1 MKVRTLT
8 TSVALAALLW
18 APASAS
24 AQSILGTAGNYALL
38 GGTSISVG
46 GAGPNPIVNGNVGLY
61 PAATSN
67 ITGFPP
73 AVVSGTTESGLP
85 AAIIATGGATQQ
97 AAADLQKALTGL
109 AGMPSIAANNLTN
122 KDLGTLAPLPPGV
135 YTFNAEAQQTGALV
149 LDAQHQNNVT
159 WVFQI
164 GTSLTTAAN
173 STVTMINLGTNGG
186 SDDGIFWAAGASI
199 TFGEGNTVLGNY
211 LAGTS
216 ISDSATTSTL
226 ASGGVRF
233 LALAAVSFA
242 GPSGSGNTFNPLGG
256 PGGGDYSG
264 GLAFD
269 SNGNV
274 VAVAHFLVSS
284 PTPENAGTS
293 FSVTVTAQDAS
304 NATVTGYTGT
314 VAITSSDGAA
324 VLPSNSSLVN
334 GVGTFTVT
342 LNTTGSETVSANDV
356 GTPSISGISGSIT
369 VVSIAATHFVVS
381 AASPQTAGTGFNVT
395 VTAQDSSN
403 ATATTYAGT
412 VALTSS
418 DGAAVLPAN
427 GTLTNGVGTFSVTL
441 NTAGNSTV
449 TATDTVSS
457 SITGVSAT
465 IAVAQETTHFL
476 VYAVSPQTA
485 GAPFNVT
492 VSAKNVSNS
501 TVATYAGTVAFTS
514 SDGAAVLPATATLT
528 AGVGVFSVTLNTVGN
543 STVTATDTV
552 TASITGISGT
562 IAVVAAPTPSP
573 TPAPS
578 PTPTPVPSPTPT
590 PTPVPSPTPTP
601 TPTPVPSPTPTPTP
615 PSHIVNFSA
624 RAMSGPG
631 SDTLIVGFVVT
642 GDGKDL
648 LIRGIG
654 PGLVNFGISNFLA
667 DPILTLFNADGS
679 VEATDN
685 GWQVNSSGQN
695 DGALIAATAA
705 EAGAFPLADGS
716 MDSALLATV
725 DNGVH
730 TTGLLTTNGVA
741 GVGLIE
747 IYDTGGN
754 PHSRLTNVSARMN
767 VTAGSGTLIAG
778 FVIAGTAPR
787 TLLIRG
793 VGPSLTQ
800 FGVTG
805 VLADP
810 QIGVFSGSTEIDSN
824 AGWGTG
830 SSTPAQ
836 ITNASVLVGAFP
848 LAAGSSDSALLLT
861 LPPGAYT
868 VAVSSVSGGVGVAL
882 IEVYDTQ

>member
-1 MKVRTLT
+1 LG
-8 TSVALAALLW
+8 AGGAALYIGNATNGTPQSNILTG
-18 APASAS
+18 ASTGL
-24 AQSILGTAGNYALL
+24 IIGTA
-38 GGTSISVG
+38 
-46 GAGPNPIVNGNVGLY
+46 
-61 PAATSN
+61 
-67 ITGFPP
+67 
-73 AVVSGTTESGLP
+73 
-85 AAIIATGGATQQ
+85 
-97 AAADLQKALTGL
+97 
-109 AGMPSIAANNLTN
+109 
-122 KDLGTLAPLPPGV
+122 
-135 YTFNAEAQQTGALV
+135 
-149 LDAQHQNNVT
+149 
-159 WVFQI
+159 
-164 GTSLTTAAN
+164 
-173 STVTMINLGTNGG
+173 
-186 SDDGIFWAAGASI
+186 
-199 TFGEGNTVLGNY
+199 
-211 LAGTS
+211 
-216 ISDSATTSTL
+216 
-226 ASGGVRF
+226 
-233 LALAAVSFA
+233 
-242 GPSGSGNTFNPLGG
+242 
-256 PGGGDYSG
+256 
-264 GLAFD
+264 
-269 SNGNV
+269 
-274 VAVAHFLVSS
+274 
-284 PTPENAGTS
+284 
-293 FSVTVTAQDAS
+293 
-304 NATVTGYTGT
+304 
-314 VAITSSDGAA
+314 
-324 VLPSNSSLVN
+324 
-334 GVGTFTVT
+334 
-342 LNTTGSETVSANDV
+342 
-356 GTPSISGISGSIT
+356 
-369 VVSIAATHFVVS
+369 
-381 AASPQTAGTGFNVT
+381 
-395 VTAQDSSN
+395 
-403 ATATTYAGT
+403 
-412 VALTSS
+412 
-418 DGAAVLPAN
+418 
-427 GTLTNGVGTFSVTL
+427 LTNGVGTFSVTL

-457 SITGVSAT
+457 SITGGSAT
-465 IAVAQETTHFL
+465 ISVAQETTHFL

-578 PTPTPVPSPTPT
+578 
-590 PTPVPSPTPTP
+590 P